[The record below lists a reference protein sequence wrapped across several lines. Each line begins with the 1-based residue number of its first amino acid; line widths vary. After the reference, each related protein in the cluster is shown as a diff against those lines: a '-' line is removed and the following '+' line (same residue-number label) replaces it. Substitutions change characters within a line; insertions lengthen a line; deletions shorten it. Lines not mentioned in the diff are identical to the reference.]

1 MRVAQREP
9 IPMSAMNKAEIITVK
24 AEIIA
29 ELENMVV
36 ARLFGRQQW
45 LADRETFVAVHR
57 KLVQMGLME
66 RVCAEPYWLITPLG
80 KEVDVELFEVFIG
93 LVDEWDVVAIILQQ
107 YRLLDESEA
116 DAIYERVSDV
126 NAESVLRG
134 HVKRAYFDYRKATE
148 FLH

>member
-1 MRVAQREP
+1 MTTTTEV
-9 IPMSAMNKAEIITVK
+9 SAMNKAQ
-24 AEIIA
+24 IIA

-45 LADRETFVAVHR
+45 LADQETFPAVHR

-80 KEVDVELFEVFIG
+80 KELDVELFEVFAG
-93 LVDEWDVVAIILQQ
+93 LVDEWDVVASILEQ
-107 YRLLDESEA
+107 YRLLDEPEA

-126 NAESVLRG
+126 DAESVLRG
-134 HVKRAYFDYRKATE
+134 YAKRAYFDYRKAAK